1 MTALTDDVRA
11 ILEEAANTLNDARR
25 ENETLAREMVELE
38 RAHLRVCE
46 AFAVIQAERDALRRQ
61 LLDAVALRRQLLD
74 AVGPALSTS
83 TVLEE
88 TETALA
94 AELGEDFDEPPVD
107 EDEPPVD
114 EDEPP
119 VDYSDE
125 GSLSDDVEPPDEWS
139 EDVEDAQ
146 KRAEEIWEGLDIYAR
161 GQLVT
166 TGDATHLDE
175 SEAVYDALKKIAF
188 EAGKASQPPIDD
200 AKLKKRKN
208 RR

>member
-1 MTALTDDVRA
+1 LTALTDDVRA

-61 LLDAVALRRQLLD
+61 LLDAV
-74 AVGPALSTS
+74 GPALSTS

-107 EDEPPVD
+107 EDEPPI
-114 EDEPP
+114 
-119 VDYSDE
+119 DYSDE
-125 GSLSDDVEPPDEWS
+125 GSLPDDVDETLLCAGDRIVEFATEPPDEWS

-200 AKLKKRKN
+200 AKLKKKKN

>member
-61 LLDAVALRRQLLD
+61 LLDAV
-74 AVGPALSTS
+74 GPALSTS

-114 EDEPP
+114 
-119 VDYSDE
+119 YSDE
-125 GSLSDDVEPPDEWS
+125 GSLPDDVDETLLCAGDRIVGFATEPPDEWS

-200 AKLKKRKN
+200 AKLKKKKN